1 MIMDVMKKKIE
12 QAIKPFGKER
22 GNLIPILQ
30 AVQDNNRYLSED
42 AISKIADKL
51 KISEHEI
58 YGVATFYTQFRFTK
72 PGDHMVKVCLGT
84 ACHVRGGAQILDRA
98 EKTLNILPGETT
110 LDSAFSL
117 ERVACIGCCAL
128 APVMVV
134 DDKIYPQVNS
144 SDVGKIIAKHRSR
157 HKKE

>member
-1 MIMDVMKKKIE
+1 MKKKIE

-30 AVQDNNRYLSED
+30 AVQEKCRYLSED

-84 ACHVRGGAQILDRA
+84 ACHVRGGAQILDTT
-98 EKTLNILPGETT
+98 EKTLNIQPGETT
-110 LDSAFSL
+110 LDSVFSL

>member
-1 MIMDVMKKKIE
+1 MDVMKKKIE

-58 YGVATFYTQFRFTK
+58 YGVATF
-72 PGDHMVKVCLGT
+72 
-84 ACHVRGGAQILDRA
+84 IL
-98 EKTLNILPGETT
+98 
-110 LDSAFSL
+110 
-117 ERVACIGCCAL
+117 
-128 APVMVV
+128 
-134 DDKIYPQVNS
+134 S
-144 SDVGKIIAKHRSR
+144 SDLPNLAIT
-157 HKKE
+157 